1 MSENIN
7 PERSSRDGH
16 RSSNRAE
23 YDLRARVEEVMK
35 GFHGTNAIAYKNKN
49 EYVTYSRPADS
60 LRTGPDDEFMP
71 DPKDFWPVL
80 NNMRKSLP
88 LSRIKRRPNRV
99 DDPKWKVPHIDK
111 PLVPAP
117 PPEFPQSKGLK
128 LRPIDEIIKDR
139 ELLNSLAAPL
149 HDSRKPYQS
158 HTAAPNPR
166 TFEIPSST
174 VQGVLNN
181 ITESSRKISAYK
193 PVAAP
198 PIKSRSK
205 PLTLSSAT
213 NRPRKSSLLKSEITT
228 TPESITT
235 PPQMGSK
242 KPMSTL
248 TNNPTRPRVS
258 SKSTSVQKNK
268 FAQDIP
274 VNFTL
279 GSNLLSLLID

>member
-16 RSSNRAE
+16 RSSNSVD

-60 LRTGPDDEFMP
+60 LRTSPEDEFMP
-71 DPKDFWPVL
+71 DQKEIWPVL

-88 LSRIKRRPNRV
+88 ISRIQRRPNRV

-111 PLVPAP
+111 PLIPAP
-117 PPEFPQSKGLK
+117 APEFPQSKGLK

-139 ELLNSLAAPL
+139 ELLHSLAPPVQ
-149 HDSRKPYQS
+149 DSKKTYQS
-158 HTAAPNPR
+158 HAVVPNPR

-181 ITESSRKISAYK
+181 ISESSRKTSTYR
-193 PVAAP
+193 AAP
-198 PIKSRSK
+198 PIKGRSK
-205 PLTLSSAT
+205 PMTLSSAT

-228 TPESITT
+228 APEKSTTT

-242 KPMSTL
+242 KPMSSL
-248 TNNPTRPRVS
+248 ANNSTTRPRVS
-258 SKSTSVQKNK
+258 SKSTSAQKNK
-268 FAQDIP
+268 YTQDIP
-274 VNFTL
+274 V
-279 GSNLLSLLID
+279 

>member
-7 PERSSRDGH
+7 PERSSRDGARNSH
-16 RSSNRAE
+16 AE

-60 LRTGPDDEFMP
+60 LRTSPDDEFMP

-80 NNMRKSLP
+80 NNMRKALP
-88 LSRIKRRPNRV
+88 VSRMQRRPNRV
-99 DDPKWKVPHIDK
+99 NDPKWKVPHIDK

-117 PPEFPQSKGLK
+117 APEFPQSKGLK

-149 HDSRKPYQS
+149 ADTKKPSYQS
-158 HTAAPNPR
+158 HAYVSNPR

-181 ITESSRKISAYK
+181 ISESSRKSSYK
-193 PVAAP
+193 PLP
-198 PIKSRSK
+198 PPPSAKSRSK
-205 PLTLSSAT
+205 PLTLSTT

-228 TPESITT
+228 TA
-235 PPQMGSK
+235 PPPPSTQAQQQKPPPPPVSAQMGSK
-242 KPMSTL
+242 KPMSSL
-248 TNNPTRPRVS
+248 TNNQTRPRVS
-258 SKSTSVQKNK
+258 SKTTSTQKNK
-268 FAQDIP
+268 YTQDIP
-274 VNFTL
+274 VK
-279 GSNLLSLLID
+279 